1 MTKIDPYVTSNFD
14 ATMSHPMNMN
24 RRSTTVIGLLFLL
37 FGLIYFGLAAQLVY
51 TTVYLINSPVITSS
65 SSHLSYS
72 LVELAI
78 RLFSDLAV
86 IIIGITLLV
95 RSSLVF
101 KALLAGVVLSCVSAI
116 ANFVVNYA
124 MIESDVVA
132 VNEWVWGNLMEL
144 LIGWVLAMAVYIGL
158 FIYLKTEKTQQE
170 FQSTQ

>member
-14 ATMSHPMNMN
+14 APMSHHINKK

-51 TTVYLINSPVITSS
+51 TTVDLINSPVITSS

-86 IIIGITLLV
+86 IIIGLTMLM
-95 RSSLVF
+95 RSSLAI
-101 KALLAGVVLSCVSAI
+101 KALIAGVVLSCVNVI
-116 ANFVVNYA
+116 AYFV
-124 MIESDVVA
+124 MIYMTIRSVA
-132 VNEWVWGNLMEL
+132 FAENE
-144 LIGWVLAMAVYIGL
+144 LIWTPLIDWVLGMAVYIGL
-158 FIYLKTEKTQQE
+158 FIYLRTEKSQQE
-170 FQSTQ
+170 FQSTD